1 MAENDQEWSYVH
13 ITTKQSFPARLQ
25 FNPSGFAIHIT
36 ADGIKSNRG
45 PRQKQKTI
53 SGITMP
59 TIEKFTLKNFKGI
72 EEVSIDMDDR
82 AKSPVIT
89 LIGLNE
95 SGKTTILEGLSHFVS
110 GDKSV
115 TELFDGIHSKTQGAA
130 LIPVHKKAA
139 FTSEITIS
147 ARVRV
152 DKAEVQEI
160 EKLARTFNL
169 VIDFEAI
176 SKPFEVR
183 REYKFEDSAPKGT
196 KNIWAFKLNTRKNK
210 KSEMKSYSRPAA
222 GQPDLWLKITELL
235 GAKLP
240 QIAYFPTFLV
250 DMPTRIYLKEH
261 DGEKAINRHYRM
273 VFQDVLDSLGEGLL
287 LDRHVCQR
295 ITEFKAEQ
303 KSPNWFS
310 ILFGSSSKA
319 PIDSVF
325 QKISNSVTKEV
336 LGSWQRVFQRAIS
349 AKSIFV
355 EWNIDTE
362 KGDLPYASFHVSD
375 GESRYAISERSLGFR
390 WFFSFLLFTA
400 FKQAK
405 SRSTIFIFDEPAA
418 NLHAKA
424 QAELLTSFSKIAS
437 DGNKIVYSTHSHH
450 MINPRWLSGA
460 YIVENTA
467 IDYDTIDSF
476 GLNAKPTNVK
486 ATKYK
491 EFISRFPS
499 RASYFQPVIE
509 KLEYVS
515 PELVG
520 SPPFVV
526 LEGISDYYALRLAM
540 ALRNKKYSF
549 RLLPGVGSGASGPLI
564 SQMMG
569 RGEEFI
575 VLLDD
580 DKAGNIELDRYKSGW
595 HLSDDNVFTLKDV
608 ATDFSGM
615 SLEALLGNET
625 FEAVAAKL
633 EIQGRPSKKQ
643 LGWYLAERC
652 SSAPPAGDSLPEGA
666 INNLVKIL
674 DFLEVKASN
683 KQLTET

>member
-1 MAENDQEWSYVH
+1 
-13 ITTKQSFPARLQ
+13 
-25 FNPSGFAIHIT
+25 
-36 ADGIKSNRG
+36 
-45 PRQKQKTI
+45 
-53 SGITMP
+53 MP
-59 TIEKFTLKNFKGI
+59 TIEKFTLTNFKGI
-72 EEVSIDMDDR
+72 EEVSIDIDDR
-82 AKSPVIT
+82 ANSPVIT

-115 TELFDGIHSKTQGAA
+115 TELFDGIHSKTHGAG

-139 FTSEITIS
+139 FTSNISIS
-147 ARVRV
+147 ARIRLEKS
-152 DKAEVQEI
+152 DLQEI
-160 EKLARTFNL
+160 EKIARTFKL
-169 VIDFEAI
+169 ECDI
-176 SKPFEVR
+176 SEISAPFEIR
-183 REYKFEDSAPKGT
+183 RVYKFEDSAPKGT
-196 KNIWAFKLNTRKNK
+196 TNFWTFNLKTRSNK
-210 KSEMKSYSRPAA
+210 KSQFKNYVRPAK
-222 GQPDLWLKITELL
+222 GEPDLWLKITELL
-235 GAKLP
+235 SAKLP

-250 DMPTRIYLKEH
+250 DMPTKIYLKEH
-261 DGEKAINRHYRM
+261 DGEKAINRHYRI
-273 VFQDVLDSLGEGLL
+273 VFQDILDSLGEGLD

-295 ITEFKAEQ
+295 ISDFKAAQ
-303 KSPNWFS
+303 SSPNWFS
-310 ILFGSSSKA
+310 MLFGSASKA

-325 QKISNSVTKEV
+325 QKISNAVTKEV

-362 KGDLPYASFHVSD
+362 KDDLPYASFHVSD

-405 SRSTIFIFDEPAA
+405 SRPTIFIFDEPAA

-437 DGNKIVYSTHSHH
+437 DGNKIIYSTHSHH

-467 IDYDTIDSF
+467 IDYDTVDSF

-499 RASYFQPVIE
+499 RSSYFQPVIE

-526 LEGISDYYALRLAM
+526 LEGISDYYALRLAV
-540 ALRNKKYSF
+540 ALSGNKYSY

-569 RGEEFI
+569 RGENFI

-580 DKAGNIELDRYKSGW
+580 DKAGKVELERYRSGW
-595 HLSDDNVFTLKDV
+595 HLSEDDVFTLQEIAV
-608 ATDFSGM
+608 EFAGA
-615 SLEALLGNET
+615 SLESILGSET
-625 FEAVAAKL
+625 FEAVGVKL
-633 EIQGRPSKKQ
+633 AIEGKPSKKQ
-643 LGWYLAERC
+643 LGWYLAEQC
-652 SSAPPAGDSLPEGA
+652 STDSPPMDALPDNA
-666 INNLVKIL
+666 LKNLVKVL
-674 DFLEVKASN
+674 DFLEKKVSTK
-683 KQLTET
+683 K

>member
-1 MAENDQEWSYVH
+1 
-13 ITTKQSFPARLQ
+13 
-25 FNPSGFAIHIT
+25 
-36 ADGIKSNRG
+36 
-45 PRQKQKTI
+45 
-53 SGITMP
+53 MP

-72 EEVSIDMDDR
+72 EEVSIDLDDR
-82 AKSPVIT
+82 VNSPVIT

-115 TELFDGIHSKTQGAA
+115 TELFDGIHSKTHGAG

-147 ARVRV
+147 ARVRI
-152 DKAEVQEI
+152 DKTDIQEI
-160 EKLARTFNL
+160 ENLGKTFKVEIDLA
-169 VIDFEAI
+169 AI
-176 SKPFEVR
+176 SEPFGIR
-183 REYKFEDSAPKGT
+183 RVYKFEDSAPKGT
-196 KNIWAFKLNTRKNK
+196 TNIWAFKLKTRNNK
-210 KSEMKSYSRPAA
+210 KSQYKAYVRPAKD
-222 GQPDLWLKITELL
+222 QPDLWLKITELL

-261 DGEKAINRHYRM
+261 EGEKAINRHYRI

-295 ITEFKAEQ
+295 ISDFKAAQ
-303 KSPNWFS
+303 NSPNWFS
-310 ILFGSSSKA
+310 MLFGSSSKA

-362 KGDLPYASFHVSD
+362 KGDLPYASFQVSD

-437 DGNKIVYSTHSHH
+437 DGNKIIYSTHSHH

-467 IDYDTIDSF
+467 IDYDTVDSF
-476 GLNAKPTNVK
+476 GLNAKPTNVR

-499 RASYFQPVIE
+499 RSSYFQPVIE

-515 PELVG
+515 PELLG

-540 ALRNKKYSF
+540 ALSDKKYSF
-549 RLLPGVGSGASGPLI
+549 QLLPGVGSGASGPLI

-569 RGEEFI
+569 RGEDFI
-575 VLLDD
+575 VILDD
-580 DKAGNIELDRYKSGW
+580 DKAGNIELERYKSGW
-595 HLSDDNVFTLKDV
+595 YLSNDNVFTLSHISKE
-608 ATDFSGM
+608 FSGM
-615 SLEALLGNET
+615 SLEALLGSET
-625 FEAVAAKL
+625 FETVATK
-633 EIQGRPSKKQ
+633 IGIKGKPTKKQ
-643 LGWYLAERC
+643 LGWYLAEQC
-652 SSAPPAGDSLPEGA
+652 SREPPAGDSLPENA
-666 INNLVKIL
+666 VNNLAKVL
-674 DFLEVKASN
+674 DFLQAKVSYLQPSEK
-683 KQLTET
+683 

>member
-1 MAENDQEWSYVH
+1 V
-13 ITTKQSFPARLQ
+13 
-25 FNPSGFAIHIT
+25 
-36 ADGIKSNRG
+36 
-45 PRQKQKTI
+45 
-53 SGITMP
+53 P

-72 EEVSIDMDDR
+72 EEVSIDLHDR
-82 AKSPVIT
+82 ANSPVIT

-115 TELFDGIHSKTQGAA
+115 TELFDGIHSKTHGAG

-152 DKAEVQEI
+152 DNAEVQEI
-160 EKLARTFNL
+160 EKLAKTFKL
-169 VIDFEAI
+169 EIDFEAI
-176 SKPFEVR
+176 SEPFEIR
-183 REYKFEDSAPKGT
+183 RVYKFEDSAPKGT
-196 KNIWAFKLNTRKNK
+196 KNIWTFKLKTRKHK
-210 KSEMKSYSRPAA
+210 KSQYKTYVRPAED
-222 GQPDLWLKITELL
+222 QPDLWLKITDFL
-235 GAKLP
+235 GTKLS

-250 DMPTRIYLKEH
+250 DMPTRIYLKEY
-261 DGEKAINRHYRM
+261 DGEKAINRHYRI

-295 ITEFKAEQ
+295 ISDFKATQ
-303 KSPNWFS
+303 NSPNWFS
-310 ILFGSSSKA
+310 MLFGSSSKA

-325 QKISNSVTKEV
+325 QKISNLVTKEV

-437 DGNKIVYSTHSHH
+437 DGNKIIYSTHSHH

-467 IDYDTIDSF
+467 IDYDTADSF
-476 GLNAKPTNVK
+476 GLNAKPTNVR

-499 RASYFQPVIE
+499 RSSYFQPVIE

-540 ALRNKKYSF
+540 ALSNRSYSF

-569 RGEEFI
+569 RGEDFI

-580 DKAGNIELDRYKSGW
+580 DKAGKIELERYKSGW
-595 HLSDDNVFTLKDV
+595 HLSNDNVFTLGHV
-608 ATDFSGM
+608 ATEFSGM

-625 FEAVAAKL
+625 FETVAAKL
-633 EIQGRPSKKQ
+633 KIKGKPSKKQ
-643 LGWYLAERC
+643 LGWYLAEHC
-652 SSAPPAGDSLPEGA
+652 SIETPAGDSLPENA
-666 INNLVKIL
+666 INNLAKVL
-674 DFLEVKASN
+674 DFLEIKVSSSLSSK
-683 KQLTET
+683 T